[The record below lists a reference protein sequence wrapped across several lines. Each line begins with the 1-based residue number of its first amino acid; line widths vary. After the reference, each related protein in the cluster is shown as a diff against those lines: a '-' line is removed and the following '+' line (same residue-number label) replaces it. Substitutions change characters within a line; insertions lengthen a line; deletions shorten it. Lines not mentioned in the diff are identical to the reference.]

1 LFSYYEYNVM
11 PLAYSYKTRTRR
23 PTAVLETEQFGV
35 LDRKSK
41 ENYT

>member
-11 PLAYSYKTRTRR
+11 PLAYSYKTRTR
-23 PTAVLETEQFGV
+23 TAVLETEQFGV